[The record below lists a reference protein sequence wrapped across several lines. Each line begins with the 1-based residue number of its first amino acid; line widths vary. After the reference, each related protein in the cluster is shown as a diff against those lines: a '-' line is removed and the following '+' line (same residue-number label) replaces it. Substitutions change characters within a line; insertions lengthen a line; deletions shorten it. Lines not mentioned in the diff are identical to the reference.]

1 MNKMDLRERITESFR
16 NFNHYTLD
24 YLGGVY
30 VQMFSEIPM
39 CYRIYWENE
48 HKLNYL
54 ITSEDINLSKRK
66 IKYRMD
72 DRLLFNNLMK
82 HRNELGLA
90 IFCYSSHEYMVL
102 TDKNINKNT
111 PNFLL
116 NITFADEGDI
126 SSLYKEVYC
135 KEEDIEA
142 VFNLLKPYVGISEKE
157 EKCEFGIT
165 AVDTTG
171 YLYTSWYDY
180 SNPNIDIKVNY
191 NDDIPYDHICN
202 IIEREGKPD
211 LMLFYGEP
219 GTGKSSFI
227 KHLICT
233 FPQKEFVFLDGGIL
247 VNVQQDKLMS
257 YFLDNQN
264 TIFILEDCEK
274 ALMSREHNYNPIMPI
289 LLNITDGII
298 GDVLG
303 IKLICTFNTNLQNV
317 DKALL
322 RKGRLSL
329 KYEFKNL
336 DKEKV
341 KKIIGEDISKDMCLA
356 DVYNY
361 KEENDFSK
369 KNSKKIGF

>member
-1 MNKMDLRERITESFR
+1 MELKNKIAESFK

-24 YLGGVY
+24 YLGGIY
-30 VQMFSEIPM
+30 TQMYGELSW
-39 CYRIYWENE
+39 CYRIFWENNNTL
-48 HKLNYL
+48 KYL
-54 ITSEDINLSKRK
+54 ISSEDLNMSKRK
-66 IKYRMD
+66 IKYKIDERIF
-72 DRLLFNNLMK
+72 FNSLIKN
-82 HRNELGLA
+82 RNELGLS
-90 IFCYSSHEYMVL
+90 IYSYSSHEYMIL
-102 TDKNINKNT
+102 GDKSINKTT
-111 PNFLL
+111 PNFLI
-116 NITFADEGDI
+116 NITLGDGEDNG
-126 SSLYKEVYC
+126 SLYIEVFC
-135 KEEDIEA
+135 KEEDIEN
-142 VFNLLKPYVGISEKE
+142 VFNLIKPYITISEKQ

-165 AVDTTG
+165 AVDPTG

-180 SNPNIDIKVNY
+180 NNPNIDINVNY

-233 FPQKEFVFLDGGIL
+233 YPQKEFVFLDGGIL

-274 ALMSREHNYNPIMPI
+274 ALMDREHNYNPIMPI

-303 IKLICTFNTNLQNV
+303 IKLICTFNTNLANV

-329 KYEFKNL
+329 KYEFKKL
-336 DKEKV
+336 EKEKV
-341 KKIIGEDISKDMCLA
+341 KKIIGDDINTDMCLA

-369 KNSKKIGF
+369 KNTRKIGF